1 MSNYA
6 VIKGASYVLAAAP
19 DMVLHNGTTQTTEKI
34 VNPESEY
41 LKLLPQHLRSYDD
54 VLHYIPNQV
63 YIGNMTNSELADV
76 EFPYYDKKAPEGK
89 RYGKYGEIMPQD
101 EFIGLMQICDAF
113 DLVKLESGFAQDV
126 KAKLEA
132 HGMLKAEQI
141 SILDKNQET
150 EADIEKLVNEE
161 HAEAIYHNFKLVGAV
176 RQAHDVDVNLSAHVM
191 LENIVAK
198 AGSVL
203 AMLHLLRV
211 TGIAPDA
218 VD

>member
-141 SILDKNQET
+141 SILDKTKKQRL
-150 EADIEKLVNEE
+150 ILK
-161 HAEAIYHNFKLVGAV
+161 
-176 RQAHDVDVNLSAHVM
+176 S
-191 LENIVAK
+191 
-198 AGSVL
+198 S
-203 AMLHLLRV
+203 
-211 TGIAPDA
+211 
-218 VD
+218 

>member
-1 MSNYA
+1 MRIVQN
-6 VIKGASYVLAAAP
+6 KGAKDEQLRSYKRCELCFSGGTGHG
-19 DMVLHNGTTQTTEKI
+19 LHNGTTQTTEKI

-150 EADIEKLVNEE
+150 EADIEK
-161 HAEAIYHNFKLVGAV
+161 ARKRGT
-176 RQAHDVDVNLSAHVM
+176 RRSNLS
-191 LENIVAK
+191 
-198 AGSVL
+198 
-203 AMLHLLRV
+203 
-211 TGIAPDA
+211 
-218 VD
+218 